1 MVANSESGAAM
12 NLKAC
17 ATGVALLALTASV
30 SGCAAPPPPGIMRY
44 GSCGPDAHTES
55 YPYAKED
62 RRAYGCK
69 RDDNGFLEGPSQGD
83 SMRN

>member
-1 MVANSESGAAM
+1 M

-30 SGCAAPPPPGIMRY
+30 AGCATPPPPGVMHY
-44 GSCGPDAHTES
+44 GRCGPDAHTES
-55 YPYAKED
+55 YPLTEQE

-69 RDDNGFLEGPSQGD
+69 ADDNGFLEGPAQGD
-83 SMRN
+83 SMHN